1 MPLAFAFVK
10 VLSAGRFTGFE
21 RSHGDQRHQEIMDP
35 LLCEVSRV
43 ITNKIDNVN
52 ISSLGPLPRV
62 NETTLCTLLTHKYQ
76 VCRGLT

>member
-1 MPLAFAFVK
+1 MPLAFAK
-10 VLSAGRFTGFE
+10 VLSAGRFTGLE

-35 LLCEVSRV
+35 LLCEVSRL

-52 ISSLGPLPRV
+52 ISYLGPLPRV
-62 NETTLCTLLTHKYQ
+62 NETTLCMLLIHKYQ